1 MTVPSHQ
8 SMYSG
13 DPSRGGMMVLFLSY
27 KSQLQQYNANNL

>member
-13 DPSRGGMMVLFLSY
+13 DPSRGGTMVLFLI
-27 KSQLQQYNANNL
+27 LQVTATTTQCK